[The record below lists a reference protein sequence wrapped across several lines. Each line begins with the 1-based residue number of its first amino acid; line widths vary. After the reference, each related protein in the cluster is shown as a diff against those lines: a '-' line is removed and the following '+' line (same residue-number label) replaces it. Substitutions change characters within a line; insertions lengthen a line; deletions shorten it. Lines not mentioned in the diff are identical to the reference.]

1 MAKLSKNKRVR
12 QTREVKPA
20 VKRGSVNGRKKLAG
34 QFFATSTFEELAEA
48 QGVGPMKNPEEM
60 AGAWP
65 EEEDVDRFVQ
75 ETYQSRS

>member
-1 MAKLSKNKRVR
+1 MTKVSRGKRVR
-12 QTREVKPA
+12 HVRK
-20 VKRGSVNGRKKLAG
+20 VKRAAKPGSANGRRKLAG
-34 QFFATSTFEELAEA
+34 QFFATSTLEELAEA

-65 EEEDVDRFVQ
+65 EAEDVDQFVK

>member
-20 VKRGSVNGRKKLAG
+20 AKRGSVNGRKKLAG
-34 QFFATSTFEELAEA
+34 QFFATSTLEELAEA

-65 EEEDVDRFVQ
+65 EEEDVDQFVQ

>member
-1 MAKLSKNKRVR
+1 MAKVSRGKIARHVRKAKRA
-12 QTREVKPA
+12 VKPGSA
-20 VKRGSVNGRKKLAG
+20 NERGRLAG
-34 QFFATSTFEELAEA
+34 QFFATSTLEELAEA

-65 EEEDVDRFVQ
+65 EAEDVDQFVK

>member
-1 MAKLSKNKRVR
+1 MAKLSKNKRAR
-12 QTREVKPA
+12 QTREVKRA
-20 VKRGSVNGRKKLAG
+20 VNRGSVNGRKKLAG
-34 QFFATSTFEELAEA
+34 QFFASSTLAELAEA

-65 EEEDVDRFVQ
+65 EAEDVDQFVK